1 MNILLVGC
9 GKIGSRHIQSIA
21 GSKRSINLFCLD
33 TSNESLINSQ
43 KIYDAVEPK
52 NKNSKLI
59 ITQEIT
65 EIRENIEIV
74 IVASNSSERA
84 EIIDAVLSNFKPK
97 HLLLEKVLF
106 NKISDYEK
114 YDKIFKNTEM
124 KVWVNQYMG
133 YEFEFLRE
141 HINLNERFTMTVYG
155 NWGLC
160 CNSVHFIEIF
170 HYLCRRTPLSMKQF
184 DFTDIYEKSKR
195 DGYYELFGEIVINSI
210 NSQKLILNC
219 NPEEPKNIINI
230 DIDTKSNKLCDVWVD
245 EHHNCVTTNINGE
258 VFNARY
264 YNRRQSERTLELIES
279 LIKYDKCNLPT
290 YDYSAYHHLLI
301 LKTLEKKFID
311 LGIDIS
317 RGVPIT

>member
-141 HINLNERFTMTVYG
+141 HINLSERFTMTVYG

-160 CNSVHFIEIF
+160 CNSVHFI
-170 HYLCRRTPLSMKQF
+170 T
-184 DFTDIYEKSKR
+184 
-195 DGYYELFGEIVINSI
+195 
-210 NSQKLILNC
+210 
-219 NPEEPKNIINI
+219 
-230 DIDTKSNKLCDVWVD
+230 
-245 EHHNCVTTNINGE
+245 
-258 VFNARY
+258 
-264 YNRRQSERTLELIES
+264 
-279 LIKYDKCNLPT
+279 
-290 YDYSAYHHLLI
+290 
-301 LKTLEKKFID
+301 
-311 LGIDIS
+311 
-317 RGVPIT
+317 